1 MIRPLIS
8 SMALVSLITCFSC
21 IFYRQP
27 PQEKLFFLT
36 EVRNIKSVNSIY
48 DDMNSVD
55 WGARAEGVLYF
66 SSNRNSKGGDFDIV
80 PASFNY
86 YTRGKRREEDW
97 GTGSPFD
104 YEQKAIE
111 KEVLP
116 RINTEYSEI
125 GPCVFWSDWLPP
137 RIRAN
142 LSRTREGDPR
152 TRVEEAL
159 ALAKKQG
166 WHQGHYWFYAN
177 NSAGNFDIKFI
188 SCDEHLRIDAKKKW
202 RKGTA
207 DLINSSADDCYPT
220 FDTDNGYIYF
230 CSNRSGRFQLYR
242 AAADY
247 NQDLAIT
254 LQNKG
259 EVELVREL
267 SGDGNDKCPYILGD
281 VMAFTSD
288 RSGGQGGFDLY
299 FSKYGNGS
307 WSPPVNMGDKIN
319 SPKDEYRPI
328 INGLSANSKND
339 LLIFSSNREGGKG
352 GFDLYHVGTNIF
364 RK

>member
-1 MIRPLIS
+1 MMRLLIP
-8 SMALVSLITCFSC
+8 SMALAGLMTCFSC
-21 IFYRQP
+21 FFFSHTR
-27 PQEKLFFLT
+27 EKLFFLT

-66 SSNRNSKGGDFDIV
+66 SSNRNSKVGDFDIV

-86 YTRGKRREEDW
+86 YIKGKRREEDW

-104 YEQKAIE
+104 YEQKAVE

-125 GPCVFWSDWLPP
+125 GPCVFWAGWLPP
-137 RIRAN
+137 RIMAN
-142 LSRTREGDPR
+142 LPHTGHPR
-152 TRVEEAL
+152 TRDSEAL

-166 WHQGHYWFYAN
+166 WHQWCYWFYAN

-188 SCDEHLRIDAKKKW
+188 SCDEHILIDAKKQW

-207 DLINSSADDCYPT
+207 DLINSPADDCYPT

-267 SGDGNDKCPYILGD
+267 SGDGNDKCPYIIGD

-328 INGLSANSKND
+328 VNDFYIGRGGGLND

-352 GFDLYHVGTNIF
+352 GFDLYQAGTDIF

>member
-1 MIRPLIS
+1 MRLLIP
-8 SMALVSLITCFSC
+8 SMALAGLMICFSC
-21 IFYRQP
+21 FFFSHTR
-27 PQEKLFFLT
+27 EKLFFLT

-48 DDMNSVD
+48 DDMNSMD
-55 WGARAEGVLYF
+55 WGARAEGTLYF

-80 PASFNY
+80 SASFNY
-86 YTRGKRREEDW
+86 YIKWEHREEEW
-97 GTGSPFD
+97 GVDSVAF
-104 YEQKAIE
+104 E
-111 KEVLP
+111 KEVLSQ
-116 RINTEYSEI
+116 INTEYSEI
-125 GPCVFWSDWLPP
+125 GPCVFWSGRLPP

-166 WHQGHYWFYAN
+166 WHQWHYWFYAN

-188 SCDEHLRIDAKKKW
+188 SCDGRLRTDAKKQW
-202 RKGTA
+202 RKGIA
-207 DLINSSADDCYPT
+207 DLINSPADDCYPT

-230 CSNRSGRFQLYR
+230 CSNRSGHFQLYR

-267 SGDGNDKCPYILGD
+267 SGDGNDKCPYIIGD

-307 WSPPVNMGDKIN
+307 WSPPVTIWGKKSIRQKMSIV
-319 SPKDEYRPI
+319 
-328 INGLSANSKND
+328 LS
-339 LLIFSSNREGGKG
+339 
-352 GFDLYHVGTNIF
+352 
-364 RK
+364 